1 MSTISSA
8 SSIAKAHTGLDRVLA
23 DITAER
29 EAQHAVHG
37 VQHHLPDGTGPQWT
51 QLADQARR
59 ECEQAAAAGRL
70 SWRHILLEEV
80 AEALAENDP
89 TRLRHELVQ
98 VVAVGAQWLQA
109 IDNRGL
115 PGAIRADGADGVAD

>member
-1 MSTISSA
+1 MSAVSSTSA
-8 SSIAKAHTGLDRVLA
+8 VAEARAGLDRVLA

-37 VQHHLPDGTGPQWT
+37 VQHHLPDGTGPQWA
-51 QLADQARR
+51 QLADNARR

-70 SWRHILLEEV
+70 TWRHILLEEV
-80 AEALAENDP
+80 AEALAEDDP
-89 TRLRHELVQ
+89 ALLRRELVQ

-109 IDNRGL
+109 IDNRSL
-115 PGAIRADGADGVAD
+115 PAVAEARRYGRHD

>member
-1 MSTISSA
+1 MSAISSTSA
-8 SSIAKAHTGLDRVLA
+8 VAEARAGLDRVLA

-37 VQHHLPDGTGPQWT
+37 VQHHLPDGTGPQWA
-51 QLADQARR
+51 QLADNTRR

-70 SWRHILLEEV
+70 TWRHILLEEV
-80 AEALAENDP
+80 AEALAEDDP
-89 TRLRHELVQ
+89 ALLRRELVQ

-109 IDNRGL
+109 IDNRSL
-115 PGAIRADGADGVAD
+115 PAVAEERRYGRHD

>member
-1 MSTISSA
+1 MSAISSTSA
-8 SSIAKAHTGLDRVLA
+8 VAEARAGLDRVLA

-37 VQHHLPDGTGPQWT
+37 VQHHLPDGTGPQWA
-51 QLADQARR
+51 QLADNARR

-70 SWRHILLEEV
+70 TWRHILLEEV
-80 AEALAENDP
+80 AETLAEDDP
-89 TRLRHELVQ
+89 VLLRRELVQ

-109 IDNRGL
+109 IDNRSL
-115 PGAIRADGADGVAD
+115 PAVAEERRYGRHD

>member
-1 MSTISSA
+1 MSTISPA
-8 SSIAKAHTGLDRVLA
+8 SSVAGAHAGLDRVLA

-29 EAQHAVHG
+29 EAQHAVRG

-51 QLADQARR
+51 ELADKARR

-70 SWRHILLEEV
+70 TWRHLLLEEV

-89 TRLRHELVQ
+89 TQLRRELVQ
-98 VVAVGAQWLQA
+98 VVAVGTQWLQA
-109 IDNRGL
+109 IDNRSVPAAAEGNRH
-115 PGAIRADGADGVAD
+115 GHHH

>member
-1 MSTISSA
+1 MRTNSSA
-8 SSIAKAHTGLDRVLA
+8 SVAVAHDGLDRVLA

-37 VQHHLPDGTGPQWT
+37 VQHHLPDGTGPYWAP
-51 QLADQARR
+51 LADNARR
-59 ECEQAAAAGRL
+59 ECEQAGAAGRL
-70 SWRHILLEEV
+70 TWRQILLEEV
-80 AEALAENDP
+80 AEALAEHDP
-89 TRLRHELVQ
+89 DRLRRELVQ

-115 PGAIRADGADGVAD
+115 PAVAEGNRDGRHH

>member
-8 SSIAKAHTGLDRVLA
+8 SSVGEAHTGLDRVLA

-37 VQHHLPDGTGPQWT
+37 IQHHLPDGTGPQWT
-51 QLADQARR
+51 QLAHKARR
-59 ECEQAAAAGRL
+59 ECERAAAAGRL
-70 SWRHILLEEV
+70 TWRHILLEEV

-89 TRLRHELVQ
+89 VRLRRELVH
-98 VVAVGAQWLQA
+98 VVAVGDQWLQA
-109 IDNRGL
+109 IDNRNL
-115 PGAIRADGADGVAD
+115 PAAAEGNRHGRHH